1 MILDWQ
7 RCMNL
12 VDVTLRDGGFTCDFD
27 WPMHFAHEYYNLMSN
42 LGISYIEMGYWK
54 QTAKS

>member
-12 VDVTLRDGGFTCDFD
+12 VDVTLRDGGFTCDFN
-27 WPMHFAHEYYNLMSN
+27 WPIEFAQEYYNLMCE
-42 LGISYIEMGYWK
+42 LGVKKLQVNKVKIMY
-54 QTAKS
+54 Q